1 MGEVTRVIPIRIGDD
16 IPAAQRSGK
25 LRDVVLRMQIAGSVQ
40 GDTLAVKLGAA
51 AAEVTE
57 SRSKNRY
64 ELALHPGA
72 MVQGVNELKLEI
84 ARRGPAARQELA
96 VEQINI
102 DVRYHRT

>member
-1 MGEVTRVIPIRIGDD
+1 M
-16 IPAAQRSGK
+16 
-25 LRDVVLRMQIAGSVQ
+25 
-40 GDTLAVKLGAA
+40 KLGAA

-72 MVQGVNELKLEI
+72 IVQGVNDLKLEI